1 MEAVTGNRRI
11 KLDSAWLGRLVH
23 EFEKPYMAELRAFLL
38 REKKA
43 GKVIYPRGE
52 DMFAALNSTPFE
64 EIKVVILGQ
73 DPYHG
78 FNQAH
83 GLSFSVLPG
92 VPIPP
97 SLSNIYRE
105 LRDDLGIAPVRHG
118 WLMPWAREGVLL
130 LNSVLSVEHGKPASH
145 RNCGWETFT
154 DKIVHLIDSELQE
167 VVFILWGS
175 YAQRKAAHVDANRH
189 LLLSAPHP
197 SPLSASRGFFG
208 SRPFSRTNNWL
219 RNHGKN
225 TINWRLPSSPSS
237 ALSGSQINPPREYN

>member
-1 MEAVTGNRRI
+1 MTEAGTENRRI
-11 KLDSAWLGRLVH
+11 KLNPTWLGRLVH
-23 EFEKPYMAELRAFLL
+23 EFEKPYMTELRAFLF

-78 FNQAH
+78 ANQAH
-83 GLSFSVLPG
+83 GLSFSVRPG

-97 SLSNIYRE
+97 SLHNIYRE
-105 LRDDLGIAPVRHG
+105 LWDDLGIAPARHG
-118 WLMPWAREGVLL
+118 WLMPWARDGVLL
-130 LNSVLSVEHGKPASH
+130 LNSVLSVEHGMPASH
-145 RNCGWETFT
+145 QNRGWEIFT
-154 DKIVHLIDSELQE
+154 DKIVHLIDSELQG

-175 YAQRKAAHVDANRH
+175 YAQRKAAHVDASKH

-208 SRPFSRTNNWL
+208 SRPFSQTNDWL
-219 RNHGKN
+219 RNHGKSP
-225 TINWRLPSSPSS
+225 INWQLPASPLP
-237 ALSGSQINPPREYN
+237 ADTG

>member
-1 MEAVTGNRRI
+1 MEAGNENRRI
-11 KLDSAWLGRLVH
+11 KLNPTWLDRLVH
-23 EFEKPYMAELRAFLL
+23 EFEKPYMAELRAFLF

-43 GKVIYPRGE
+43 GKVIHPSGE

-64 EIKVVILGQ
+64 KIKVVILGQ

-78 FNQAH
+78 INQAH
-83 GLSFSVLPG
+83 GLSFSVRPG

-97 SLSNIYRE
+97 SLNNIYRE
-105 LRDDLGIAPVRHG
+105 LWDDLGIAPVRHG

-145 RNCGWETFT
+145 QGRGWENFT
-154 DKIVHLIDSELQE
+154 DRIIHLIDSELQA

-175 YAQRKAAHVDANRH
+175 YAQKKAAHVNANRH

-208 SRPFSRTNNWL
+208 SRPFSQTNDWL
-219 RNHGKN
+219 QGHGRNP
-225 TINWRLPSSPSS
+225 INWQLPPSPLP
-237 ALSGSQINPPREYN
+237 AAEAADAGFA

>member
-1 MEAVTGNRRI
+1 VIEEDTENRRI
-11 KLDSAWLGRLVH
+11 KLDTTWLSRLVH
-23 EFEKPYMAELRAFLL
+23 EFEEPYMAELRAFLFK
-38 REKKA
+38 EKKA
-43 GKVIYPRGE
+43 NKIIYPRGK

-64 EIKVVILGQ
+64 KIKVVILGQ

-78 FNQAH
+78 VNQAN
-83 GLSFSVLPG
+83 GLSFSVPPG

-97 SLSNIYRE
+97 SLNNIYRE
-105 LRDDLGIAPVRHG
+105 LRDDLGITPVRHG
-118 WLMPWAREGVLL
+118 WLMPWAKAGVLL

-145 RNCGWETFT
+145 RNRGWEIFT
-154 DKIVHLIDSELQE
+154 DRVVHLIDLELQN

-175 YAQRKAAHVDANRH
+175 YAQRKAAHVDSNRH

-208 SRPFSRTNNWL
+208 SRPFSQTNNWL

-225 TINWRLPSSPSS
+225 PINWELPSSPSL
-237 ALSGSQINPPREYN
+237 A